1 MKAKEKNRTLQK
13 VWILCLKK
21 KKKKVVVVLCFIYLF
36 NVCFGNSNGEIE
48 ILHTN
53 FLFLN
58 VFY

>member
-1 MKAKEKNRTLQK
+1 MDSLP
-13 VWILCLKK
+13 KK